1 MIDEKTQMFR
11 LLDAFPLLVKK
22 ATTHSS
28 ETTLIYLH
36 NQNVKLNFE
45 SFIYIIYINI
55 LISKLYNYI
64 FYMINISGPIIRS
77 MCIVYL
83 ITHEPSLNQTH

>member
-45 SFIYIIYINI
+45 SFIYIIYIKYKKNKKTTMEKQMKVI
-55 LISKLYNYI
+55 MKKEVL
-64 FYMINISGPIIRS
+64 
-77 MCIVYL
+77 
-83 ITHEPSLNQTH
+83 